1 MGHAEIAMQIVIKA
15 LETRDFAL
23 SSPNSGDDEELEKVN
38 AFNAKQISKFYTEIY
53 KGVRACRFLDE

>member
-1 MGHAEIAMQIVIKA
+1 MGYGEITMQIVIKA
-15 LETRDFAL
+15 LETKNLAL
-23 SSPNSGDDEELEKVN
+23 LSPASGDDEELEKVN

>member
-1 MGHAEIAMQIVIKA
+1 MGHDEIAMQIVIKA

-23 SSPNSGDDEELEKVN
+23 SSPNSGELEKVN